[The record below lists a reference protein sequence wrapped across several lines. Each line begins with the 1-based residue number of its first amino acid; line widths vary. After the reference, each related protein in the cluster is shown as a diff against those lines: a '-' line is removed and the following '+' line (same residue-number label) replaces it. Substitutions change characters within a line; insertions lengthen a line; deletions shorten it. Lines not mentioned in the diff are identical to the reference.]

1 MTYMTYSPGWVSIR
15 DLDDQTE
22 EIRIS
27 SPIGKSELSGS
38 LHPSAHREL
47 RVNCLNFYQQALPA
61 VNKMINCRMRGFK
74 TNAKQLF
81 EVCS

>member
-15 DLDDQTE
+15 DLDVQTE

-47 RVNCLNFYQQALPA
+47 RINCLNFYQEALPA
-61 VNKMINCRMRGFK
+61 VNKMINCRTERIQ
-74 TNAKQLF
+74 N
-81 EVCS
+81 

>member
-15 DLDDQTE
+15 DLDVQTE

-47 RVNCLNFYQQALPA
+47 RVNCLNFYQQTLSA

-81 EVCS
+81 EVSS

>member
-15 DLDDQTE
+15 DLDVQTE

-47 RVNCLNFYQQALPA
+47 RINCLNFYPA
-61 VNKMINCRMRGFK
+61 SSPCCEQND
-74 TNAKQLF
+74 QL
-81 EVCS
+81 